1 MYKMDARDSWENS
14 KNLYW
19 DDTEY
24 VQWVE
29 YFHTANFGV
38 KIFLYLLTDPNLY
51 VKHYSVL

>member
-1 MYKMDARDSWENS
+1 MYKMGAKDSWENPN
-14 KNLYW
+14 NLYR

-38 KIFLYLLTDPNLY
+38 KNFLCLLTDPNLY
-51 VKHYSVL
+51 VKHYYVL